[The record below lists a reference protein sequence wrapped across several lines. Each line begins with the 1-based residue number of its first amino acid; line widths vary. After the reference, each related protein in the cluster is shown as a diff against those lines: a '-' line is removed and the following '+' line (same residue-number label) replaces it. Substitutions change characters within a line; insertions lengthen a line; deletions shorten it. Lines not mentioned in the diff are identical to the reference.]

1 MDVLKKCVIKSNRKV
16 IGVGLGESKTEA
28 KNLAAQQVC
37 KQLRKHCYT
46 IQVSLVLV
54 YKDIRFSYLFCTL
67 TLCIPSLAS
76 LVIHSCF
83 DLLASFIKVQFTIG
97 SGGIGKLQGAAE

>member
-16 IGVGLGESKTEA
+16 IGVGLGESKAEA
-28 KNLAAQQVC
+28 KNLAARQVC

-54 YKDIRFSYLFCTL
+54 SKDHIVLLYLFGSSTGF
-67 TLCIPSLAS
+67 PSLAS
-76 LVIHSCF
+76 LVFH
-83 DLLASFIKVQFTIG
+83 LSFNLVCV
-97 SGGIGKLQGAAE
+97 LY

>member
-54 YKDIRFSYLFCTL
+54 FEDIGFLYSFATK
-67 TLCIPSLAS
+67 TGFPSLAS
-76 LVIHSCF
+76 LVIHLSF
-83 DLLASFIKVQFTIG
+83 DLVCILY
-97 SGGIGKLQGAAE
+97 

>member
-46 IQVSLVLV
+46 ILVSLVLV
-54 YKDIRFSYLFCTL
+54 FKDLGLLYLFGTS
-67 TLCIPSLAS
+67 TGFPSLAS
-76 LVIHSCF
+76 LVIHLSF
-83 DLLASFIKVQFTIG
+83 DLVCVLY
-97 SGGIGKLQGAAE
+97 

>member
-54 YKDIRFSYLFCTL
+54 FKDIVLLYLFGTS
-67 TLCIPSLAS
+67 TGFPSLAS
-76 LVIHSCF
+76 LVFHLSF
-83 DLLASFIKVQFTIG
+83 DLVCVLY
-97 SGGIGKLQGAAE
+97 